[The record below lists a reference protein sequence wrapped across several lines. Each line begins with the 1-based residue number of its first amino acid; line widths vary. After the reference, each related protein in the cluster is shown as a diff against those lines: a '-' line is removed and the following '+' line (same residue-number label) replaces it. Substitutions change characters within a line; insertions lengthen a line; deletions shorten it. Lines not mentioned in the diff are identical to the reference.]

1 MLGAKRMTEP
11 RPVSHAETSQAP
23 RLQLSGAVLL
33 TGATGFLGV
42 HLLRDA
48 LALGAPAVT
57 CLLRA
62 ENAEAGKDALLRKLG
77 WYFPEVAWP
86 ELERRIRVVTGDIT
100 VRQFGLRGRAYDELA
115 DGHVLVINAAAS
127 VSHVGRQA
135 DFFRIN
141 TDSVATLI
149 ELCQRGVPK
158 ALHHVSTVGVTG
170 HFSSPPQLSA
180 FTEEHLEEG
189 QAFANPYGESKYRA
203 ELLMRSAFQEGLAG
217 AVYRVGFIGPH
228 SQSGRFQQNIHQND
242 TSRYVRACVR
252 LGLAPYL
259 PHSMVELTPVDSVA
273 RALFTLAAD
282 PELNGKTFHIE
293 NPSAI
298 SQHDVVRTL
307 QAAGYPIR
315 LLTMDQFVDR
325 LPRLSQ
331 DEESLTVMLSGVRGG
346 PRTYGVPLGSSFSQ
360 QALQRRGFEYPRL
373 TSAWLGKFLQHAIEV
388 GFIEAPRFWNV
399 APVVP
404 DLL

>member
-1 MLGAKRMTEP
+1 MTDQ
-11 RPVSHAETSQAP
+11 VSHVMSGQAP

-33 TGATGFLGV
+33 TGATGFLGA
-42 HLLRDA
+42 HLLRQT
-48 LALGAPAVT
+48 LEYGAPAVT

-62 ENAEAGKDALLRKLG
+62 EDAAAGKQALLRKLE
-77 WYFPEVAWP
+77 WYFPDAPWR
-86 ELERRIRVVTGDIT
+86 ELEPQIRVVTGDIT

-115 DGHVLVINAAAS
+115 DGHVLVLNAAAS
-127 VSHVGRQA
+127 VNHIGRQA

-149 ELCQRGVPK
+149 ELCQRGQPK

-170 HFSSPPQLSA
+170 HFTSPPALAA
-180 FTEEHLEEG
+180 FSESHLEEG
-189 QAFANPYGESKYRA
+189 QAFANAYGESKYRA
-203 ELLMRSAFQEGLAG
+203 EVLMRSAFQEGLAG

-259 PHSMVELTPVDSVA
+259 PQSLVELTPVDSVA
-273 RALFTLAAD
+273 RALLTLAAD
-282 PELNGKTFHIE
+282 TRLSGKTFHIE
-293 NPSAI
+293 NPHAI

-315 LLTMDQFVDR
+315 LLTMEQFVDR

-346 PRTYGVPLGSSFSQ
+346 PKTYGVPLHSRFSQ
-360 QALQRRGFEYPRL
+360 EQLLERGFQYPRL
-373 TSAWLGKFLQHAIEV
+373 TSTWLGRFLQHAIEV
-388 GFIEAPRFWNV
+388 GFLEAPRFWNV
-399 APVVP
+399 APLVP

>member
-1 MLGAKRMTEP
+1 VEHEQT
-11 RPVSHAETSQAP
+11 P

-33 TGATGFLGV
+33 TGATGFLGA

-48 LALGAPAVT
+48 LDCGAPAVT
-57 CLLRA
+57 CLLRGEDA
-62 ENAEAGKDALLRKLG
+62 VAGKQALLRKLE
-77 WYFPEVAWP
+77 WYFPDAPWA
-86 ELERRIRVVTGDIT
+86 ELERRIRIVTGDIT

-127 VSHVGRQA
+127 VSHIGRQA
-135 DFFRIN
+135 DFFRVN

-158 ALHHVSTVGVTG
+158 ALHHVSTVGVSG
-170 HFSSPPQLSA
+170 HFTSPPALAA
-180 FTEEHLEEG
+180 FCETHLEEG
-189 QAFANPYGESKYRA
+189 QAFANAYGESKYRA
-203 ELLMRSAFQEGLAG
+203 ELLMRSAFQEGLVG
-217 AVYRVGFIGPH
+217 GVYRVGFIGPH
-228 SQSGRFQQNIHQND
+228 SLSGRFQQNIQQND

-259 PHSMVELTPVDSVA
+259 PCSLVELTPVDSVA
-273 RALFTLAAD
+273 RALLTLAAD
-282 PELNGKTFHIE
+282 ASLSGQTFHIE
-293 NPSAI
+293 NPHAI

-315 LLTMDQFVDR
+315 LLTMDHFIDR

-346 PRTYGVPLGSSFSQ
+346 PKTYGVPLGSTFSQ
-360 QALQRRGFEYPRL
+360 EELRRRGFEYPRL

-388 GFIEAPRFWNV
+388 GFIEAPRFWNL
-399 APVVP
+399 APVVA